1 MKAKSEGYLLETAS
15 NREVCVQK
23 QNYRKNFIYVFLI
36 TLIVIFIF
44 SLVLGRY
51 PISIGTL
58 CKVILSRFYPVTR
71 TWQKTIETVIFQVRI
86 PRMCAAVL
94 VGASLSVSGA
104 AYQGMFK
111 NPLVSPDI
119 LGVSAGAGFGAAL
132 GIFFSLNVVGIQI
145 LSFLMG
151 LVAVILSFVLSSR
164 SRHDPIVALVLVG
177 MLVGTIFTSGT
188 SLLKYMADPYD
199 KLPAITFWLMGSLA
213 SIKTE
218 DVKLCLIPMLLGVV
232 PIYLLRWRLNVLSFG
247 EEEAKALGLDTK
259 KIRLVVI
266 LCSTLMTASAV
277 SISGMIGWVGLIV
290 PHMARLVV
298 GPNYKELIP
307 ASILLGSC
315 YLLLVDDIARIA
327 SSVEIPLGI
336 LTSTIGAPFF
346 LYLLL
351 YKKGGWQ

>member
-1 MKAKSEGYLLETAS
+1 MFKS
-15 NREVCVQK
+15 

-71 TWQKTIETVIFQVRI
+71 TWQKPWGYNFQVRI

-119 LGVSAGAGFGAAL
+119 LGVSTGARFGAAL
-132 GIFFSLNVVGIQI
+132 GIFFTKCGRLQI

-164 SRHDPIVALVLVG
+164 SRHDPIVALVPVG

-188 SLLKYMADPYD
+188 SLFKSIAIHMINCLQLLFGLWEA
-199 KLPAITFWLMGSLA
+199 LPP
-213 SIKTE
+213 IKTE
-218 DVKLCLIPMLLGVV
+218 DVKLCFNPNAFGVV
-232 PIYLLRWRLNVLSFG
+232 PIYLLRWRLNVMSFG

-266 LCSTLMTASAV
+266 LCSTLMTASAI
-277 SISGMIGWVGLIV
+277 SIRW
-290 PHMARLVV
+290 HDRL
-298 GPNYKELIP
+298 GRPN
-307 ASILLGSC
+307 
-315 YLLLVDDIARIA
+315 
-327 SSVEIPLGI
+327 SSTYGKID
-336 LTSTIGAPFF
+336 SWA
-346 LYLLL
+346 
-351 YKKGGWQ
+351 